1 MNETL
6 QYKVYTML
14 ALLRRPSGFVPV
26 AISAMLVALI
36 LDRVA
41 QVGTLYQPDEGAGAH
56 LFQILM
62 PVQFLI
68 MLFFAIRWL
77 PERRTAA
84 IEVLALQ
91 IAAALTVFALV
102 YAFHG

>member
-6 QYKVYTML
+6 QYKVHTML
-14 ALLRRPSGFVPV
+14 ALLRKPSGFIPV
-26 AISAMLVALI
+26 AISAMLLALI

-41 QVGTLYQPDEGAGAH
+41 RAGTLYQPDEGAGAH

-62 PVQFLI
+62 PLQFLI

-77 PERRTAA
+77 PQRRLAA
-84 IEVLALQ
+84 FEVLALQ
-91 IAAALTVFALV
+91 IGAALTVFALV

>member
-1 MNETL
+1 MSVTL
-6 QYKVYTML
+6 RYKVCTML
-14 ALLRRPSGFVPV
+14 TLLGRPSGFIPV
-26 AISAMLVALI
+26 AISAMLLTLI
-36 LDRVA
+36 IDRVA
-41 QVGTLYQPDEGAGAH
+41 RFGTLYQPDEGAGAH

-77 PERRTAA
+77 PERRLAA
-84 IEVLALQ
+84 LEVLALQ
-91 IAAALTVFALV
+91 IAAAFTVFALV

>member
-1 MNETL
+1 MSRTL

-14 ALLRRPSGFVPV
+14 ALLKKPSGFLPV
-26 AISAMLVALI
+26 AIPALLLALI

-41 QVGTLYQPDEGAGAH
+41 RAGTLYQPDEGAGAH

-68 MLFFAIRWL
+68 VLFFAIRRL
-77 PERRTAA
+77 PERRSAA
-84 IEVLALQ
+84 LEVLALQ
-91 IAAALTVFALV
+91 IAAALAVFALV
-102 YAFHG
+102 HAFHG